1 VEDVL
6 YLQWFREA
14 MSRND
19 AMPDYLTDMFFGT
32 ILPIYDHHQQ
42 LLAELEQRLA
52 SWYSLCIVL

>member
-1 VEDVL
+1 
-6 YLQWFREA
+6 LQWFREA

-52 SWYSLCIVL
+52 SWYYSLCIML